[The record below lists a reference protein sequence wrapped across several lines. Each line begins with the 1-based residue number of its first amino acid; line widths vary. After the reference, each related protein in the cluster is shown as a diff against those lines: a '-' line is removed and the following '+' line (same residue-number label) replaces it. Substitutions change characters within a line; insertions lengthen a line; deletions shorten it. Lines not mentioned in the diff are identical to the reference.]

1 MRAVREGAWVLLDEI
16 NLAPAETLQRLA
28 GLLDTD
34 GSGNESCSASDS
46 SSESS
51 HSGKSGAAGGGAGG
65 TLLLS
70 ERGDRVAVRRHGRF
84 RLLAAMNPPTDA
96 GKKELP
102 PALRSRFTEIAV
114 DEPSSLADLRSV
126 AAARL
131 APVNAASMVT
141 AGNGGAASAP
151 PPAAA
156 AAFGGARGAAT
167 AEACVNVYTA
177 MRELERDETTA
188 LADGAGA
195 RPHYSLRTFARAL
208 SAARTLAART
218 ENDVVVGG
226 VYGAGLPPARALLE
240 AFELSFVTQLSPGT
254 GRDRARAAVRSAL
267 ASRLGGGEGGAL
279 PAAGAPELEKP
290 PRRPGGR
297 AGGGA
302 DDWVL
307 IAPFW
312 LRSGPEP
319 RVDWSAAPVAT
330 AADVGAQAG
339 AAAVPA
345 PRRFVLT
352 PSVKTHLRA
361 LARAVASGR
370 PNVLLQGPTSTGKTA
385 LVEYLAALTGHRCVR
400 INNHEHTDVQEYL
413 GAYAPASAPS
423 SASSSDQGGGV
434 LEFRDGA
441 LVRALRRGEWVLL
454 DELNLAPSE
463 VIQINRMHLFFGVI
477 ISPVGGCLGTSQL

>member
-1 MRAVREGAWVLLDEI
+1 MPYARGHGCLLDEI

-34 GSGNESCSASDS
+34 GSGNASGSASDS

-195 RPHYSLRTFARAL
+195 RPHYSLRTFCACALCRAHPRG
-208 SAARTLAART
+208 AHTRTT
-218 ENDVVVGG
+218 WVVGG

-267 ASRLGGGEGGAL
+267 ASRLGWWRRRR
-279 PAAGAPELEKP
+279 APS
-290 PRRPGGR
+290 RGR
-297 AGGGA
+297 A
-302 DDWVL
+302 
-307 IAPFW
+307 
-312 LRSGPEP
+312 
-319 RVDWSAAPVAT
+319 
-330 AADVGAQAG
+330 
-339 AAAVPA
+339 
-345 PRRFVLT
+345 
-352 PSVKTHLRA
+352 RA
-361 LARAVASGR
+361 
-370 PNVLLQGPTSTGKTA
+370 
-385 LVEYLAALTGHRCVR
+385 
-400 INNHEHTDVQEYL
+400 
-413 GAYAPASAPS
+413 
-423 SASSSDQGGGV
+423 
-434 LEFRDGA
+434 
-441 LVRALRRGEWVLL
+441 
-454 DELNLAPSE
+454 
-463 VIQINRMHLFFGVI
+463 
-477 ISPVGGCLGTSQL
+477 